1 MTKIAFLGLGA
12 MGSRMAHRL
21 LDAGHDLTIW
31 NRTTPYAADWAG
43 AKIAASPR
51 DAASGAEIVI
61 AMVRDDAAATAVWL
75 DPKSGALAGMHAGAL
90 ALECSTVSADWARTL
105 HAACAAAGVECLDVP
120 VVGSRPQAE
129 AGALIFLVGGAEATK
144 NAVDPVLAAMGGAA
158 HHCGGP
164 GSGATTKLLIN
175 ALFGI
180 QVTAIAELLG
190 LAAAQGLDLA
200 RIAAIIG
207 ETPVAS
213 PALKGAMGGM
223 LAGAFAPMFPID
235 LVAKDFA
242 LARNASQL
250 SGARSPM
257 TDAAATVFDDALAAG
272 LGGENLTAVA
282 KLYRQGG

>member
-12 MGSRMAHRL
+12 MGSRMARRL
-21 LDAGHDLTIW
+21 LDAGHELTIW
-31 NRTTPYAADWAG
+31 NRTAPDAIDWAG

-51 DAASGAEIVI
+51 DAASGADMVF
-61 AMVRDDAAATAVWL
+61 AMVRDDAAAADVWL
-75 DPKSGALAGMHAGAL
+75 HSESGALAGMHAGAL
-90 ALECSTVSADWARTL
+90 AVDCSTVSTDWARTL
-105 HAACAAAGVECLDVP
+105 HAACAESNVDCLDAP

-129 AGALIFLVGGAEATK
+129 AGALIFLVGGAEATVGR
-144 NAVDPVLAAMGGAA
+144 AAPALSAMGSAI
-158 HHCGGP
+158 HHSGDA
-164 GSGATTKLLIN
+164 GSGAATKLLIN

-190 LAAAQGLDLA
+190 LASAQGLDLA

-242 LARNASQL
+242 LAHNVSQQHC
-250 SGARSPM
+250 ARTPM
-257 TDAAATVFDDALAAG
+257 TDTAATVFNAALAAG
-272 LGGENLTAVA
+272 LGTENLTAAA
-282 KLYRQGG
+282 KLYR

>member
-12 MGSRMAHRL
+12 MGSRMARRL
-21 LDAGHDLTIW
+21 LDAGHELTVW
-31 NRTTPYAADWAG
+31 NRTAPDAAEWAG
-43 AKIAASPR
+43 ATIAASAR
-51 DAASGAEIVI
+51 DAASDADIVI
-61 AMVRDDAAATAVWL
+61 AMVRDDAAVADVWL
-75 DPKSGALAGMHAGAL
+75 DSGSGALAGMRPGAL
-90 ALECSTVSADWARTL
+90 AIDCSTVSADWARTL
-105 HAACAAAGVECLDVP
+105 HAACAAAAVECLDAP

-129 AGALIFLVGGAEATK
+129 AGALIFLVGGAAATIDR
-144 NAVDPVLAAMGGAA
+144 VTPVLTAMGSAV
-158 HHCGGP
+158 HHSGEA
-164 GSGATTKLLIN
+164 GSGAATKLLIN

-200 RIAAIIG
+200 RVAAIIG

-242 LARNASQL
+242 LAHDVGRR
-250 SGARSPM
+250 SGVRTPM
-257 TDAAATVFDDALAAG
+257 TDTAGTVFGDALAAG
-272 LGGENLTAVA
+272 LGAENLTAVA
-282 KLYRQGG
+282 KIYR